1 MSSFTA
7 ELLESLTSSPP
18 KQAWTN
24 IADHLWQ
31 SFSAPIAPAVAD
43 AEMVKRDREITEL
56 ENTLS
61 GSCWDLWNQFES
73 SVPKTSQSV
82 IEFWSRIQSGK
93 AVLILD
99 GVSLRETP
107 WLLGQAKERGYTIH
121 DAGARAAEL
130 PCETTPFA
138 KALGFSQRSALE
150 NDGAGG
156 AHKLSGAGTES
167 SNLNWKDCIG
177 LVGHQ
182 TDFVFWHHWPD
193 ERLHDLSGSGGG
205 LHKLAK
211 EAHEHLT
218 SDDFWA
224 FVERLAT
231 GRRLIIT
238 SDHGY
243 AACGLFPDLVDR
255 DQVNHMKKLFK
266 SGRTSVD
273 KNDEGESP
281 ESPWVPPMDLRLT
294 TDHGS
299 HRYVLGRR
307 KWKSAGGY
315 PTLHHGGLSLLEVF
329 VPFIELSK

>member
-7 ELLESLTSSPP
+7 DLLESLTSRAPE
-18 KQAWTN
+18 QAWSD

-31 SFSAPIAPAVAD
+31 TFSAPIAPAVAD
-43 AEMVKRDREITEL
+43 AEVVKRDRSISEL

-61 GSCWDLWNQFES
+61 GSCWDLWQHFET
-73 SVPKTSQSV
+73 SVPKTSQA
-82 IEFWSRIQSGK
+82 IMDFWKRIHGGK

-107 WLLGQAKERGYTIH
+107 WLTQQAEERGYTIH
-121 DAGARAAEL
+121 GASPLGTEL
-130 PCETTPFA
+130 PCETSPFA
-138 KALGFSQRSALE
+138 KSLGFAQRSALE
-150 NDGAGG
+150 NNGAGG
-156 AHKLSGAGTES
+156 AHKLVGAGTES
-167 SNLNWKDCIG
+167 SNLPWKDCTG
-177 LVGHQ
+177 LVGNQ
-182 TDFVFWHHWPD
+182 ESLVFWHHWPD
-193 ERLHDLSGSGGG
+193 ERMHDLAVPGEG
-205 LHKLAK
+205 LHKLAR
-211 EAHEHLT
+211 ETHEHLT

-224 FVERLAT
+224 FVDRLAT

-243 AACGLFPDLVDR
+243 AACGLFPDLVDK
-255 DQVNHMKKLFK
+255 DQVEYMKKLFK
-266 SGRTSVD
+266 SGRTATGDSDNGV
-273 KNDEGESP
+273 
-281 ESPWVPPMDLRLT
+281 WVPPIDLQLQT
-294 TDHGS
+294 SHGS